1 LIFWSPS
8 PLLRAGIIWRQRNKL
23 QEGNEKNVLPFEFIS
38 ITWSQ
43 SCLCKPCLCHPG
55 ISTDFQYLDFL
66 VTPELRA
73 EQR

>member
-1 LIFWSPS
+1 MRYNLMEDTN
-8 PLLRAGIIWRQRNKL
+8 LLKLLMKIAAIAIIA
-23 QEGNEKNVLPFEFIS
+23 FEFIS

-43 SCLCKPCLCHPG
+43 SCLGKPCLCYPG
-55 ISTDFQYLDFL
+55 IFTDFQYLDFL